1 MNDVKML
8 LELDWKN
15 LIIGITMFIVGFIG
29 VRKLIIEF
37 CNIIGYVTPQKRE
50 KEEIKKAMSVITE
63 EVHQLKSEHE
73 TDHQASIDYRKKA
86 CDQQEEMLKALNEL
100 KNDIV
105 QSNIDRMRY
114 ELLEFANQCRTMDR
128 SKESYDHILEIYDK
142 YNEILKKNNLENGR
156 VDAAMTFIKNKYDAY
171 LRDGF
176 PF

>member
-1 MNDVKML
+1 MNDVKTL
-8 LELDWKN
+8 IEIDWGT
-15 LIIGITMFIVGFIG
+15 IIPAIFAIIVAFLG
-29 VRKLIIEF
+29 VKKIIQQF
-37 CNIIGYVTPQKRE
+37 CESIGYVPPWQREREEMKR
-50 KEEIKKAMSVITE
+50 AMSVITE
-63 EVHQLKSEHE
+63 EVHQLKNDHD

-156 VDAAMTFIKNKYDAY
+156 VDAAMSFIKNKYDAY